1 MRLQLLTIAAPVV
14 CLISA
19 FAQNTSPPGVI
30 QITREVIKEGRAT
43 AHEKTDID
51 FPRALRKAKF
61 PYHVVALNSMSG
73 QNEVWFIFGYPSWAD
88 AEKGGQEFDKQ
99 PLKSDFEAQ
108 DARDGEHRATA
119 RTMWAVY
126 RKDMSYHP
134 DRANL
139 AKTRNIN
146 IVSFRVRLGH
156 IEDFT
161 AGSKVF
167 LGAQEKANFQSP
179 TLAYEVVAGAPAGLF
194 LFLEP
199 MESIK
204 SLDEAPARNRALVE
218 AMGADNFR
226 QLLKGEGDV
235 FVSIESDLFAVNPL
249 FSYVSKEV
257 EDADPDFWRPKAPAK
272 PAAESKPKEKTGQ

>member
-1 MRLQLLTIAAPVV
+1 
-14 CLISA
+14 
-19 FAQNTSPPGVI
+19 
-30 QITREVIKEGRAT
+30 
-43 AHEKTDID
+43 
-51 FPRALRKAKF
+51 
-61 PYHVVALNSMSG
+61 
-73 QNEVWFIFGYPSWAD
+73 
-88 AEKGGQEFDKQ
+88 
-99 PLKSDFEAQ
+99 
-108 DARDGEHRATA
+108 
-119 RTMWAVY
+119 
-126 RKDMSYHP
+126 
-134 DRANL
+134 
-139 AKTRNIN
+139 
-146 IVSFRVRLGH
+146 
-156 IEDFT
+156 
-161 AGSKVF
+161 VF